1 MVMSMNHSEGA
12 IRDVFIALSDKYSG
26 VFTNEV
32 SPQEVIAYESNKG
45 KKQEFLELTRTMPVI
60 DAIQKLT
67 EGRR

>member
-1 MVMSMNHSEGA
+1 MVMSMNLTESN

-32 SPQEVIAYESNKG
+32 SPQELIAYESNKG
-45 KKQEFLELTRTMPVI
+45 KKKRFLELTQTMT
-60 DAIQKLT
+60 AIEAIETIT